1 MNGDLNNTLAV
12 RPGVSLEVDT
22 SYLGRTLAIPAA
34 QDDAEIRAKYRPFL
48 LDETISNN
56 DWIAKLELSTA
67 LKMVEEEILAK
78 GQDRLRVLV
87 LYGSMR
93 SRYVFAIP
101 HN

>member
-1 MNGDLNNTLAV
+1 
-12 RPGVSLEVDT
+12 
-22 SYLGRTLAIPAA
+22 
-34 QDDAEIRAKYRPFL
+34 